1 MSFNVKLHL
10 GNCLDVM
17 RSMDDKAV
25 DAVFADPPYG
35 NDLNYATYSDTR
47 ENLEKLVP
55 EFMCEAL
62 RIAERVIVTPGV
74 ANIYLYPK
82 YTWILSW
89 VNMAGIG
96 STSWGFSCWQPIL
109 VYGKDP
115 FLQTGKGRRP
125 DTFQQRNNEVA
136 QVNHPCPKP
145 NNVMRWILERTTFT
159 NSTILDPFMGSGT
172 TGVAC
177 FQTGRNFIGIEIDPA
192 YYEIAERRIKE
203 VQQQPGLWSQ
213 Q

>member
-1 MSFNVKLHL
+1 MTDVKLYL
-10 GNCLDVM
+10 GDCLEVM
-17 RSMDDKAV
+17 KGMPDKSV
-25 DAVFADPPYG
+25 DAVITDPPYG
-35 NDLNYATYSDTR
+35 NNLNYASYVDTR
-47 ENLEKLVP
+47 ESLEKLVP
-55 EFMCEAL
+55 AFMKECL
-62 RIAERVIVTPGV
+62 RIAERVVVTPGV

-136 QVNHPCPKP
+136 KVNHPCPKP
-145 NNVMRWILERTTFT
+145 NNVMRWIIERTTFDKT
-159 NSTILDPFMGSGT
+159 TILDPFMGSGT

-177 FQTGRNFIGIEIDPA
+177 VQTGRNFLGIEIEPTYFA
-192 YYEIAERRIKE
+192 IAERRIKE
-203 VQQQPGLWSQ
+203 AQMQPRLGAL
-213 Q
+213 